1 MLGYASVIHGQ
12 QNSQLKTVGR
22 LRDRYRLGHW
32 WVSEMMINVQSVL
45 SSKNFY
51 FEHKAINE
59 AMLKLKFDQIRG
71 QL

>member
-1 MLGYASVIHGQ
+1 MML
-12 QNSQLKTVGR
+12 
-22 LRDRYRLGHW
+22 
-32 WVSEMMINVQSVL
+32 NVQSVL
-45 SSKNFY
+45 SSKTKNL